1 MLGRSAAIG
10 LNQHAEGFAPL
21 LSAVVKRL
29 TPEVCGRVIA
39 AADPEHQTYRSR
51 LLVCVEYHAARFGEN
66 RPIPLV
72 DVVERLERGDLGR
85 TMIRANLLRDVV
97 LAQALELG
105 EPRAAQVFEDELMPA
120 ARSMARHLG
129 GERAAQAVENFAA
142 ELLLPR
148 PGREPR
154 IATYQ
159 GRTALRHWLGAVVA
173 NSLRTELRRRGPS
186 GPIGFDSDGLESTTA
201 RQPAAAAADVEREIE
216 LRQCEELLRPIF
228 LAAGRLLESEDRL
241 LLKLL
246 LLDGVPQKD
255 LARGLGLSSGTIT
268 RRRQRA
274 VETILAGTRQLMA
287 QSGRSHQ
294 ADDCLELVIAG
305 NDIELRRSLGDVLA
319 SGIRLSSVCCPAAGV
334 DGEKPQ

>member
-1 MLGRSAAIG
+1 MPERPAVIKIDQHVEGSA
-10 LNQHAEGFAPL
+10 PM
-21 LSAVVKRL
+21 LSAVVERL

-39 AADPEHQTYRSR
+39 AADRQHELYRNR
-51 LLVCVEYHAARFGEN
+51 LWVCVEYHATRFGEDQ
-66 RPIPLV
+66 PIPLA

-85 TMIRANLLRDVV
+85 TKIRVNLLRDVA

-105 EPRAAQVFEDELMPA
+105 EPRAAEVFESELMPVV
-120 ARSMARHLG
+120 RSMARHLG

-142 ELLLPR
+142 EIVLPR

-173 NSLRTELRRRGPS
+173 NSLRTERRRRGPS
-186 GPIGFDSDGLESTTA
+186 GPIGFDPGGLEKT
-201 RQPAAAAADVEREIE
+201 AADRPSAAEVEVERQIEI
-216 LRQCEELLRPIF
+216 RQCEELLRPIF

-255 LARGLGLSSGTIT
+255 LARGMGLSSGTIT

-274 VETILAGTRQLMA
+274 VETILAGTRQLIA
-287 QSGRSHQ
+287 QTARSHQ
-294 ADDCLELVIAG
+294 ADDCLELLIAG
-305 NDIELRRSLGDVLA
+305 GDTELRRSLGDVLA
-319 SGIRLSSVCCPAAGV
+319 SGIRLSSVCCPAPAV
-334 DGEKPQ
+334 DGENPQ